1 MSEFNPR
8 TQGISSEGTLASYR
22 NHRDM
27 NVIDVKERVN
37 ETTGEL
43 IPAHKAIVFFTAK
56 RNADG
61 SKMRDNKGQL
71 VAEPKTSE
79 FVSFGPSVSD
89 LASLDMK
96 KIASELTARRNELEV
111 GALAESGNKVLYK
124 PSNNGFVGEEVA
136 EW

>member
-1 MSEFNPR
+1 METYNPR

-22 NHRDM
+22 KGRDM
-27 NVIDVKERVN
+27 SIIDVKERVDT
-37 ETTGEL
+37 TTGNV

-56 RNADG
+56 KNADG
-61 SKMRDNKGQL
+61 TKMRDAKGQL
-71 VAEPKTSE
+71 VAEPNTSE
-79 FVSFGPSVSD
+79 FVSFGPSVGD

-96 KIASELTARRNELEV
+96 EIAQQLTARRNELEV

>member
-1 MSEFNPR
+1 MENYNPR

-61 SKMRDNKGQL
+61 SKMRDTKGQL

-96 KIASELTARRNELEV
+96 KIASELTARRNELEI
-111 GALAESGNKVLYK
+111 GSLAESGNKVLYK

>member
-1 MSEFNPR
+1 MENYNPR

-61 SKMRDNKGQL
+61 TKMRDAKGQL

-79 FVSFGPSVSD
+79 FVNFGPSVSD

-96 KIASELTARRNELEV
+96 KIATELTARRNELEV
-111 GALAESGNKVLYK
+111 GSLAESGNKVLYK